1 MEKVFIGFRPLGAD
15 TEVATAKYMSNSS
28 NRQTRRA
35 ELESYQKA
43 RAIETRN
50 RFCTTCNNLAS
61 QMALYQCEGATIM
74 ERYCQC
80 CIDANKHLITDN
92 EQRENYID
100 NLVIKAEPD
109 SPIYEQ
115 LHTKN
120 REA

>member
-1 MEKVFIGFRPLGAD
+1 MEKVFIGFRPLGPD
-15 TEVATAKYMSNSS
+15 PIVGAKYMRNNSD
-28 NRQTRRA
+28 RETRRA

-43 RAIETRN
+43 RAIETKN
-50 RFCTTCNNLAS
+50 RFCITCGNLAS
-61 QMALYQCEGATIM
+61 QMALYSCQGVTIH
-74 ERYCQC
+74 ERYCQP

-92 EQRENYID
+92 ELLANYD

-120 REA
+120 REE